1 MERDKEQV
9 ISDDGEFRKE
19 IKNYMSKYA
28 SLGTDYIMLGIIGGQ
43 SSGKSTLLNHLFMT
57 NFQVMDV
64 KNKRKQT
71 TKGIW
76 MDISEEYR
84 MAVLDIEGADSR
96 ERWDD
101 KAKFE
106 KSTALF
112 GLVISNILIVNVWV
126 QDIGRFSGCNYEIL
140 KIIFQLNIQFFKRE
154 SAKKIL
160 FVVRDFGAMENLD
173 YIREVLTQD
182 IVKLWDEVQK
192 PEEFKD
198 LKYSDVFEVDVFT
211 LSNFIY
217 EKNKF
222 LEDVVS
228 LRKRLTDKTDQDYIF
243 KDYDTKNIPFDAMY
257 LYLTE
262 IWETIKDNKDLNI
275 PNQKIMISTFRCK
288 EVKDDSLNKSINDFR
303 KLRNKLKSSN
313 SDKIN
318 LREEY
323 DKIKL
328 KSMNYFKGNTTY
340 YDDTIVNNNEIDLL
354 RGIENQFES
363 IFKDQNDKYI
373 EDTISE
379 LEKKMKNTI
388 NDKKENVS
396 SALQRIIHYKKEATM
411 NYLEFLKKFNFEE
424 KKTDEYFKVFELS
437 IANVVTN
444 KLASSVNIFIKKM
457 VRNQMNEIDN
467 EILKTY
473 NHLTQESW
481 QNLNDFETESIN
493 KIKKKIQQLKDSF
506 EEVESLFTDEIILNT
521 EKEMV
526 SDIKTNLKNRKN
538 KINTYMLQKFRE
550 KFNKNPSGSN
560 RNWRIYDDEAIN
572 KFFEIATKDF
582 APTFKC
588 LDEALIFDLDNEII
602 FNYEETN
609 LISTNF
615 KKQINDILEEAFNKK
630 YNRNSLQRVP
640 KWFWIILAYFAYD
653 NVLEWFRHPILF
665 FLLIVISIGA
675 GYIVATGKTQYV
687 YGLYNFGKAFAMAK
701 IFGTPEPQVSD
712 LVKARRNYD
721 EKESAKNIKI
731 NEVSEKKEVRKSELY
746 E

>member
-1 MERDKEQV
+1 MQQDKEQV

-19 IKNYMSKYA
+19 IKNYMQNYS
-28 SLGTDYIMLGIIGGQ
+28 SLGTDYIILGIIGGQ
-43 SSGKSTLLNHLFMT
+43 SSGKSTLLNHLFST

-76 MDISEEYR
+76 MDISQEHKI
-84 MAVLDIEGADSR
+84 AVLDIEGADSR

-154 SAKKIL
+154 SPKKIL
-160 FVVRDFGAMENLD
+160 FVVRDFGAMENLE
-173 YIREVLTQD
+173 YIKEVLSQD

-192 PEEFKD
+192 PEELKD

-211 LSNFIY
+211 MANFIY
-217 EKNKF
+217 EKNNF
-222 LEDVVS
+222 LDDVVK
-228 LRKRLTDKTDQDYIF
+228 LRRRLTDKSDEGYIF

-262 IWETIKDNKDLNI
+262 IWDTIKDNKDLNI
-275 PNQKIMISTFRCK
+275 PNQKIMISTYRCK

-303 KLRNKLKSSN
+303 KLRVRLKNSN
-313 SDKIN
+313 GDEIN

-323 DKIKL
+323 DKIRER
-328 KSMNYFKGNTTY
+328 SVEFFKANTNF
-340 YDDTIVNNNEIDLL
+340 YDDSIVNNNEIDLM
-354 RGIENQFES
+354 RGIENQFET
-363 IFKDQNDKYI
+363 IFKDQNDKHI
-373 EDTISE
+373 SETINE
-379 LEKKMKNTI
+379 LEKKMKTTI

-396 SALQRIIHYKKEATM
+396 SALQRIVTYKKESTL
-411 NYLEFLKKFNFEE
+411 NYLQFLKKFNFEE
-424 KKTDEYFKVFELS
+424 KKEEEYFKVFELS
-437 IANVVTN
+437 ISNVVTN

-457 VRNQMNEIDN
+457 VRSQMNEIDN

-473 NHLTQESW
+473 KNLTNETW
-481 QNLNDFETESIN
+481 QNLNDFTTNSLN
-493 KIKKKIQQLKDSF
+493 KIKTQIKELKDSF
-506 EEVESLFTDEIILNT
+506 EEVESLFTDEIVLNT
-521 EKEMV
+521 EREMI

-550 KFNKNPSGSN
+550 KFDKNPSGSN

-582 APTFKC
+582 SGTFKI
-588 LDEALIFDLDNEII
+588 LDEALVTDLDNEII
-602 FNYEETN
+602 FNFEQTN
-609 LISTNF
+609 EISTNF

-640 KWFWIILAYFAYD
+640 KWFWAILAYFAYD

-665 FLLIVISIGA
+665 FLLILGCVAA
-675 GYIVATGKTQYV
+675 GYVVATGKTGYV
-687 YGLYNFGKAFAMAK
+687 LGAVGFLKAYVLAK
-701 IFGTPEPQVSD
+701 VLGTPEPAVSD
-712 LVKARRNYD
+712 LVRARRNYD
-721 EKESAKNIKI
+721 GKEEEKKVFGEKEP
-731 NEVSEKKEVRKSELY
+731 EKEVRKSELY